1 MAELK
6 KDWTLNPESFRKFL
20 NWLDC
25 GADSGGE
32 KYLEMRG
39 RLVRYFERRNCHGS
53 GDLADETLNRAA
65 RKLEEKGEITADS
78 PSHYCYIVAKYVLLE
93 SSRSADRNLK
103 SLEETQEG
111 LRSFAAARA
120 SQLHI
125 NKEEEADEREK
136 MAACLER
143 CLAGLAAEDRELI
156 LDYYRGDK
164 RDKIERRA
172 KLAERLGLTANALS
186 IRACRIR
193 DKLESCVATC
203 REKE

>member
-6 KDWTLNPESFRKFL
+6 EDWALNPESFRKFL

-32 KYLEMRG
+32 KYLEMRA
-39 RLVRYFERRNCHGS
+39 RLVRYFERRNCPGS

-65 RKLEEKGEITADS
+65 RKLEEKGEIASAS
-78 PSHYCYIVAKYVLLE
+78 PAHYCYIVAKYVLLE
-93 SSRSADRNLK
+93 SSRRADRNFK
-103 SLEETQEG
+103 SLDETQG
-111 LRSFAAARA
+111 GITSFASAGL
-120 SQLHI
+120 SQLHA
-125 NKEEEADEREK
+125 NKEEEVAERER
-136 MAACLER
+136 MAACLDR
-143 CLAGLAAEDRELI
+143 CLAGLVAEDRELI

-193 DKLESCVATC
+193 DKLECCVATC
-203 REKE
+203 RENE